1 MWFGR
6 CWARKG
12 GAWRGLYREGG
23 VVGGVS
29 VVGVVTDDV
38 ESPDVE
44 MISQMFFLFFC
55 SLVGEA
61 ECGF

>member
-1 MWFGR
+1 M
-6 CWARKG
+6 A
-12 GAWRGLYREGG
+12 
-23 VVGGVS
+23 GGVS

-61 ECGF
+61 ECGFRI